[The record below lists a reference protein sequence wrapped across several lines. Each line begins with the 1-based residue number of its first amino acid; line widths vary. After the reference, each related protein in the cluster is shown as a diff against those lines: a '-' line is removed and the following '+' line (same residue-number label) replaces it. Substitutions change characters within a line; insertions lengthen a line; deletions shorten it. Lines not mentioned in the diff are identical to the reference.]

1 MALIL
6 DYSTAWLAT
15 FAMLAVVLKYTAR
28 AARTR
33 WKGNQVLVSID
44 TAMHQLH
51 IPAGIMIIV
60 AGLVHGLTSSVKLL
74 SINLGTICLVLASLM
89 GGLYVLRKVLKP
101 KRGWMR
107 MHRVLAIVTATVLV
121 CHVVEVGGIQIFS
134 IMGDA
139 LARTREVVAADIS
152 PTTSGTTGGTTGGTV
167 SGATNGASNGTTPA
181 TTAAESTG
189 GLSFSGVTLTDGT
202 YTGTAQGYGPGLT
215 VKVVVKGGLVSSI
228 DVTKHNEVNS
238 RYYTRPIDRI
248 PVAIISAQSLDVD
261 TVSGATMT
269 SVGILN
275 AVRTALLTA
284 VTSGTLPAALS
295 LPQGRL
301 H

>member
-89 GGLYVLRKVLKP
+89 GGLYMLRKVLKP

-152 PTTSGTTGGTTGGTV
+152 PTT
-167 SGATNGASNGTTPA
+167 NGTTPA
-181 TTAAESTG
+181 TTAVETAG

-215 VKVVVKGGLVSSI
+215 IKVVVKGGLVSSI

-248 PVAIISAQSLDVD
+248 PAAIISAQSLDVD

-269 SVGILN
+269 SVGIIN
-275 AVRTALLTA
+275 AVRAALLPA
-284 VTSGTLPAALS
+284 VASGTLPAALA
-295 LPQGRL
+295 LPKGRIR
-301 H
+301 